1 MKITF
6 YYENGTSYTANN
18 VEDFDDNLDYLHY
31 TSEKVLAKGI
41 NSTTS
46 VIVSKDILVAY
57 VIQNEETTKIV
68 KVKPCAIIDVAVS
81 TTKWDY

>member
-18 VEDFDDNLDYLHY
+18 VVDFNDNSCSLHY
-31 TSEKVLAKGI
+31 MVEKELAKGI
-41 NSTTS
+41 STATS
-46 VIVSKDILVAY
+46 VVVSKDILVAY
-57 VIQNEETTKIV
+57 IIQEEDTTKIV
-68 KVKPCAIIDVAVS
+68 KVKPCAIIDVAIS